1 MPSYYRVLLYHH
13 LRIPLSTDYQ
23 SQTFLQFL
31 LDHKR
36 FKKMVV
42 IDEIHLMNDFG
53 ISFRNEF
60 QMLKDGLFSKVKHD
74 TPIPYCDMYRLNSNR
89 I

>member
-1 MPSYYRVLLYHH
+1 
-13 LRIPLSTDYQ
+13 
-23 SQTFLQFL
+23 
-31 LDHKR
+31 
-36 FKKMVV
+36 MVV

-60 QMLKDGLFSKVKHD
+60 QMLKEGLFSKVKHD